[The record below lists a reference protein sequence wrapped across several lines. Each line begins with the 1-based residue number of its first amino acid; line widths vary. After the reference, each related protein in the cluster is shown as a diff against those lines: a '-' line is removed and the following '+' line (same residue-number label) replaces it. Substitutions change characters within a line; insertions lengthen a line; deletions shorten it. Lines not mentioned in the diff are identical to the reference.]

1 MIVVPPPPPP
11 PSPRRPRWPSLP
23 LRDGTLSTLKIRR
36 RRWFPSGRSSADGFL
51 RRIQR
56 QRRNRRSG
64 FTDGASWT
72 DLVATTMLVAFPSGG
87 PERSERTAHGS
98 QSEGASRSFHP
109 ARRRGNGG
117 GGPVAARRIPG
128 AAAGRRLPVAR
139 RRGGPARSSARPPSP
154 V

>member
-1 MIVVPPPPPP
+1 WRSFPSSPLSPLARRSLSPFPSHLACTARRWRGAEETTVIVVPPPPPP

-72 DLVATTMLVAFPSGG
+72 DLVATTMLVAFPVMFLFFFMFFFSIG
-87 PERSERTAHGS
+87 
-98 QSEGASRSFHP
+98 
-109 ARRRGNGG
+109 
-117 GGPVAARRIPG
+117 
-128 AAAGRRLPVAR
+128 
-139 RRGGPARSSARPPSP
+139 
-154 V
+154 